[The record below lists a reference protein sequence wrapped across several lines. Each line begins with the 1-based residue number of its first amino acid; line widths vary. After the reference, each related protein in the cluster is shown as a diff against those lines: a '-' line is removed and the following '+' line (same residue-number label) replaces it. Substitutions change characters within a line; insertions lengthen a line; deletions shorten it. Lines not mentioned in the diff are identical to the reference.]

1 MISGKKE
8 QEMLKLKDILKFIGE
23 WDEFEEN
30 GVKLEGVVDEKE
42 VVEIAKKMKPEYE

>member
-8 QEMLKLKDILKFIGE
+8 QSLEMQKLNDILKFIGE

-30 GVKLEGVVDEKE
+30 GVKVEGVV
-42 VVEIAKKMKPEYE
+42 AKKDIV

>member
-8 QEMLKLKDILKFIGE
+8 QEMQKLKDILKFIEE

-30 GVKLEGVVDEKE
+30 GVKVDGVVNEKKI
-42 VVEIAKKMKPEYE
+42 V

>member
-8 QEMLKLKDILKFIGE
+8 QEMQKLNDILKFIEE

-30 GVKLEGVVDEKE
+30 GVNVEGVVDEKE
-42 VVEIAKKMKPEYE
+42 IF

>member
-1 MISGKKE
+1 MISEKKE
-8 QEMLKLKDILKFIGE
+8 HEMQKLKDILEFIGE

-30 GVKLEGVVDEKE
+30 GIKVEGVVDEKE

>member
-8 QEMLKLKDILKFIGE
+8 QEMQKLNDILKFIEE

-30 GVKLEGVVDEKE
+30 GVKVEGVMDWKDIV
-42 VVEIAKKMKPEYE
+42 

>member
-8 QEMLKLKDILKFIGE
+8 QEIQKLNDILTFIEE

-30 GVKLEGVVDEKE
+30 GVNVEGVVDEKE
-42 VVEIAKKMKPEYE
+42 IF

>member
-8 QEMLKLKDILKFIGE
+8 QSVEMQKLNDILKFIEE

-30 GVKLEGVVDEKE
+30 GVEVEGVDH
-42 VVEIAKKMKPEYE
+42 

>member
-8 QEMLKLKDILKFIGE
+8 QEMQKLNDILNFIGE

-30 GVKLEGVVDEKE
+30 GVKV
-42 VVEIAKKMKPEYE
+42 

>member
-8 QEMLKLKDILKFIGE
+8 QEMQKLNDILEFIKE

-30 GVKLEGVVDEKE
+30 GVKVNIAVDDNE
-42 VVEIAKKMKPEYE
+42 VV

>member
-8 QEMLKLKDILKFIGE
+8 QEMQKLNDILKFIEE

-30 GVKLEGVVDEKE
+30 GVKVERIVYGKE
-42 VVEIAKKMKPEYE
+42 MV